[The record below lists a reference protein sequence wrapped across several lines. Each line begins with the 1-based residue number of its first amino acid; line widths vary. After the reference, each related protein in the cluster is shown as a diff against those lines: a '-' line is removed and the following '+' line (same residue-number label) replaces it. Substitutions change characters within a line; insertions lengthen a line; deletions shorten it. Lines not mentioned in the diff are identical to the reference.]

1 MSLVGGKYSPIWAV
15 PLEEFKEIVKKSYSY
30 TQVAREIGLTNGGFS
45 VTVKN
50 RIRREKIDAS
60 HFDPKRNRRIRDAK
74 IWPWEEIFKKDST
87 YNSGRLLK
95 KKLYDAGLKAEVCES
110 CMIGPN
116 WNNKRLVLQLD
127 HINGVH
133 NDNRVENLR
142 ILCPN
147 CHSQT
152 ETFCAKNI
160 SKKEAD

>member
-30 TQVAREIGLTNGGFS
+30 TQVAREIGVTNGGFC

-50 RIRREKIDAS
+50 RIRREKIDTS
-60 HFDPKRNRRIRDAK
+60 HFDPKRNHKKKYIEAY
-74 IWPWEEIFKKDST
+74 PFEEIFKKDSA
-87 YNSGRLLK
+87 YSNGSRLK
-95 KKLYDAGLKAEVCES
+95 KKLYDAGLKGEVCES

-133 NDNRVENLR
+133 NDTRVENLR
-142 ILCPN
+142 ILCQN

-152 ETFCAKNI
+152 DTFCAKN
-160 SKKEAD
+160 SCKNNL